1 MILKTN
7 ANEKFSLSMKL
18 DINYKSKYIDV
29 LVIFNNFINNKSQLF
44 NFHSDEFEKALA
56 KYSELEQ
63 MIF

>member
-7 ANEKFSLSMKL
+7 SNENFSLSMKL

-29 LVIFNNFINNKSQLF
+29 LVTFNNFINKSQLF
-44 NFHSDEFEKALA
+44 NFHSDEFEKAIA